1 MAGWQDC
8 GRFGYTLNFL
18 SYIFKSYDVTN
29 NALQIQA
36 MWSLKTFIVAMNLQ
50 YLVNEYLA
58 KLHQANCLAY
68 KLKKTIKI

>member
-8 GRFGYTLNFL
+8 GRVGYTLNFL

-50 YLVNEYLA
+50 YW
-58 KLHQANCLAY
+58 
-68 KLKKTIKI
+68 